1 MGTRKKKGEG
11 KDRPEWGWAGTAPRL
26 LFGAPNVLVG
36 TTDFHHPHS
45 SLLTRPWV
53 RTTWWCLVSTCLSLC
68 YLIAVLPV
76 LLADG
81 AQRLCLKARPANFGL
96 NDLEADM
103 ADLLTRAIGMNSCNK
118 QTIYS
123 ILKKKNGNTVLMSWR
138 SLTWPWL
145 TMSSL

>member
-1 MGTRKKKGEG
+1 MGG
-11 KDRPEWGWAGTAPRL
+11 DSLSAPIWGTKC
-26 LFGAPNVLVG
+26 FGGSFTPPHPSLGPYHLMMFGINVS
-36 TTDFHHPHS
+36 F
-45 SLLTRPWV
+45 SLLKCNPV
-53 RTTWWCLVSTCLSLC
+53 
-68 YLIAVLPV
+68 LIAVLPV

-138 SLTWPWL
+138 SLT
-145 TMSSL
+145 